1 MSRKPI
7 FKEFEISTPQ
17 NGTLEEK
24 SSDLEDTGGAAGVQ
38 RTIFV

>member
-1 MSRKPI
+1 MSREPI
-7 FKEFEISTPQ
+7 FKEVEISTPK

-24 SSDLEDTGGAAGVQ
+24 SSDLEDIGGAAGVQ